1 MQTMDRV
8 RENVRVLT
16 DDVAHLEHKLDL
28 LLEYHSQTENLE
40 AESVERILNVK
51 YRLLSEQ
58 EEILAH
64 LESESAREGAEA
76 RLKFH
81 LDNDTL
87 DLY

>member
-1 MQTMDRV
+1 MDEGQV
-8 RENVRVLT
+8 RENIRVLT
-16 DDVAHLEHKLDL
+16 DDIAYLEHKLDL
-28 LLEYHSQTENLE
+28 LLEYDSQTENLE
-40 AESVERILNVK
+40 ADSVERILNVK

-58 EEILAH
+58 EQILARI
-64 LESESAREGAEA
+64 ECNSAREAAEA